1 MIVRPARWLRLASPR
16 PKEKM
21 EPPTDFGVPNGSKS
35 KKVRRGRPVG
45 PSTKEIVMKFIA
57 TFVLAGLIGMTAGA
71 RAADDKAAAAPAG
84 AAAAGAAAGG
94 DDAATQY
101 KAKTV
106 YDFEDDMVEG
116 DLQRPD
122 GELVNGLKKTEHSS
136 LIEIRKDFI
145 PEMLKSLEDI

>member
-1 MIVRPARWLRLASPR
+1 MKLFAR
-16 PKEKM
+16 
-21 EPPTDFGVPNGSKS
+21 
-35 KKVRRGRPVG
+35 
-45 PSTKEIVMKFIA
+45 IA
-57 TFVLAGLIGMTAGA
+57 LLGAAGLGMTLGFSGIALA
-71 RAADDKAAAAPAG
+71 QTKP
-84 AAAAGAAAGG
+84 AAGAAAPA
-94 DDAATQY
+94 DENTTY

-122 GELVNGLKKTEHSS
+122 GELVNALKKTEHSS

>member
-1 MIVRPARWLRLASPR
+1 MKSIVKFALLALV
-16 PKEKM
+16 
-21 EPPTDFGVPNGSKS
+21 G
-35 KKVRRGRPVG
+35 VG
-45 PSTKEIVMKFIA
+45 PA
-57 TFVLAGLIGMTAGA
+57 LILGVSSQ
-71 RAADDKAAAAPAG
+71 AAAQDKAPAAAS
-84 AAAAGAAAGG
+84 AGG
-94 DDAATQY
+94 GDENTTY

-122 GELVNGLKKTEHSS
+122 GEMVNALSKTQHSS

>member
-1 MIVRPARWLRLASPR
+1 MKLLRLT
-16 PKEKM
+16 M
-21 EPPTDFGVPNGSKS
+21 ILGVLGMAGTVFAQAK
-35 KKVRRGRPVG
+35 
-45 PSTKEIVMKFIA
+45 A
-57 TFVLAGLIGMTAGA
+57 T
-71 RAADDKAAAAPAG
+71 
-84 AAAAGAAAGG
+84 GG
-94 DDAATQY
+94 DDNVQY

-122 GELVNGLKKTEHSS
+122 GELVNSLKKTEHSS